1 MRPRYIH
8 SSLTRITDF
17 SLQDLE
23 IKPVPR
29 SQWATG
35 DYVLGEITR
44 PSPSLKIELSNGRP
58 MDPMKG
64 DKVIVALGTR
74 HATLESTGTWE
85 AVGDDG
91 RMSLLTG
98 AGLVGK
104 ITSRSPFLAPA
115 THLSYNGH
123 VHVDGTRRSMRDYVP
138 DIPVKEYTTPT
149 ILIIGTSMSA
159 GKTASGR
166 VITHQLKEAGLRVL
180 GAKLT
185 GAGRYKDILSL
196 KDAGADEIFDFVDVG
211 LPSTVH
217 PKDEYAT
224 ALDQLLSLM
233 QDAAADIAVVEAGA
247 SPLEPYNGDL
257 AVEKIKEHIKCLV
270 LCASDPYAV
279 VGVMDS
285 FGVRP
290 DIVAG
295 VATNTLGGIDLIGK
309 LCGLEALN
317 LTDPNSLPK
326 LKDILRQKVG
336 VNLVH

>member
-1 MRPRYIH
+1 
-8 SSLTRITDF
+8 
-17 SLQDLE
+17 
-23 IKPVPR
+23 
-29 SQWATG
+29 
-35 DYVLGEITR
+35 
-44 PSPSLKIELSNGRP
+44 

-64 DKVIVALGTR
+64 DKVIVALGAR
-74 HATLESTGTWE
+74 YATLESTGTWE

-91 RMSLLTG
+91 RMSMLTG

-115 THLSYNGH
+115 THLSYLGH
-123 VHVDGTRRSMRDYVP
+123 VHIGGTPRNMRDYAPDVP
-138 DIPVKEYTTPT
+138 TQEYTTPT

-196 KDAGADEIFDFVDVG
+196 KDAGADEICDFVDVG

-217 PKDEYAT
+217 PREDYAE

-233 QDAAADIAVVEAGA
+233 QSAAADVAVVEAGA

-257 AVEKIKEHIKCLV
+257 AVERIAAHIKCLV

-295 VATNTLGGIDLIGK
+295 VATNTLGGIDLIHK

-317 LTDPNSLPK
+317 LTDPSSLPK
-326 LKDILRQKVG
+326 LKSILQEKVG
-336 VNLVH
+336 VSFDH